1 MATGQVSHTGD
12 PGTVAFAKQVFR
24 LLRQSNYQG
33 IYRRVPIT
41 PGLVQDLAALSV
53 HIERVGA
60 MADAVAKEG
69 EMEWDELLAPGTDPP
84 GILEEAYCQL
94 AGRHL
99 GGPVFFDEGLV
110 AEVYD
115 AIAEVHYRS
124 FLEHL
129 LRSTPLSA
137 MDHHNRGTARCET
150 GDHEGAVDDHTLAIG
165 MDPAEPRYYLSRARC
180 MLEHLHDPLSAALD
194 IRMAEELADPA
205 GDPSVLD
212 LPVLKARIL
221 LAQGRTVG
229 VVRALMEFVSDAG
242 SFVASAA
249 WEPGGFGTAQ
259 SGVRVHARAVLEN
272 VEEAI
277 EVLEALPSEEDVRM
291 IDRLL
296 RNLAAKL

>member
-1 MATGQVSHTGD
+1 
-12 PGTVAFAKQVFR
+12 
-24 LLRQSNYQG
+24 
-33 IYRRVPIT
+33 
-41 PGLVQDLAALSV
+41 
-53 HIERVGA
+53 
-60 MADAVAKEG
+60 
-69 EMEWDELLAPGTDPP
+69 
-84 GILEEAYCQL
+84 
-94 AGRHL
+94 
-99 GGPVFFDEGLV
+99 
-110 AEVYD
+110 
-115 AIAEVHYRS
+115 
-124 FLEHL
+124 
-129 LRSTPLSA
+129 
-137 MDHHNRGTARCET
+137 
-150 GDHEGAVDDHTLAIG
+150 

-221 LAQGRTVG
+221 LAQGKTVG

-259 SGVRVHARAVLEN
+259 SGVRVHGRAVLEN

-291 IDRLL
+291 IDKLL